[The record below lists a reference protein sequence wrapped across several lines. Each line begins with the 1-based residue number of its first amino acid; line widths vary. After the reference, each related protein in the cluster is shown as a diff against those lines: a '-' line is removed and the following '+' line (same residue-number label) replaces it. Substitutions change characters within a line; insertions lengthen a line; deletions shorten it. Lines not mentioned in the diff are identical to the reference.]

1 MRPLTDTEIERA
13 IELIAGSGDQ
23 LLAEAG
29 RQDSVDGMTQG
40 AARELAVAV
49 IADNLGVDATSI
61 MRIVVDVRIVQE
73 LLVKAATRMPLVHSL
88 RDGSPELVAGDIL
101 FYVAGR

>member
-29 RQDSVDGMTQG
+29 RQNSVDGLHQG
-40 AARELAVAV
+40 AARALAIAA
-49 IADNLGVDATSI
+49 IADNLGVDVASI
-61 MRIVVDVRIVQE
+61 AQIVADVRIVQE
-73 LLVKAATRMPLVHSL
+73 TFVKAATRMPVVRSL
-88 RDGSPELVAGDIL
+88 RDGSPELAAADIQ
-101 FYVAGR
+101 FYTGRR